1 MSKSADGYKSPSIT
15 YSLLRHF
22 SESDLVIPIDNDD
35 WLVRFLRPCKYYPDS
50 AFELVSKFIFA
61 HWIDQWHKY
70 RANVPSWLLECDL
83 NRRNVNANWK
93 LSLAGLSIEL
103 FQFVFNFVS
112 IFRSSAT
119 TASKSNTT
127 TCIMHWCLRRRKTS
141 SKRMFLQFFPI
152 AISWAGEFFFLSW
165 AVSWINI
172 HLLINQ

>member
-1 MSKSADGYKSPSIT
+1 MSKSADGYKSPTIT
-15 YSLLRHF
+15 YSLLRLF
-22 SESDLVIPIDNDD
+22 SESDLVVPIDNDD

-103 FQFVFNFVS
+103 FQFVFNFIS
-112 IFRSSAT
+112 ITDQALLQLQNKTPRHVLCTDAFEGGKHLQSECSYSFSQSWSVGPANSS
-119 TASKSNTT
+119 
-127 TCIMHWCLRRRKTS
+127 
-141 SKRMFLQFFPI
+141 
-152 AISWAGEFFFLSW
+152 SWVG
-165 AVSWINI
+165 
-172 HLLINQ
+172 Q